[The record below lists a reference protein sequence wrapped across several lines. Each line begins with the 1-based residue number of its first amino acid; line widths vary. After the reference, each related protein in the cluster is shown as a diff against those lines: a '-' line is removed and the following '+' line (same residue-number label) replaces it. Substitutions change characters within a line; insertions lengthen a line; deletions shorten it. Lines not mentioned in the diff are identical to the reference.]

1 MASLPH
7 GRGSVIFG
15 LPLAL
20 FLLLITRNVS
30 PEPYLYDEADYMYA
44 ASLGFAANW
53 SDTPSMPIAD
63 FMRAGLHRDGRQVL
77 SERIRSGN
85 DVLFYRHFHGP
96 LFHYFLIPVSRLGLS
111 EHGVRLCMLAIPAGT
126 LAVIYFLCPLPPIL
140 PALLFLTSYSVI
152 FSTELAPH
160 QLFALCSVAC
170 LLLLWKAVDTGRRV
184 FWYASVMVSGLAF
197 CTLEVA
203 FVLILTLAI
212 CGVIECIDG
221 KCAIKSLALFV
232 GTVMA
237 VWPAAILRLSFV
249 KSYAVMAYLALM
261 REAPWGHAGFID
273 TWHARIV
280 DSPLEWTLIAFALLA
295 GFGKRRLYPIGLF
308 VVLMLLATLRVLTST
323 PRYSLTFMPALDVL
337 AGLTLLPSLGTLR
350 RPASFAVVA
359 LAIAGLYA
367 SAWLQV
373 AHQSHNSNPRST
385 AVLTYIHQNRLENK
399 TLLVP
404 QADLP
409 ALHYYFPGMRL
420 RGYPGAE
427 PSITEQEGFTPDSIL
442 STGDSRPIPASKP

>member
-1 MASLPH
+1 MAPRYFVFAL
-7 GRGSVIFG
+7 
-15 LPLAL
+15 LLAL

-30 PEPYLYDEADYMYA
+30 REPYVYDEADYMYA

-53 SDTPSMPIAD
+53 SDTPAMPIAD
-63 FMRAGLHRDGRQVL
+63 FVRAGLHHDGRQAL
-77 SERIRSGN
+77 SERIRSGS

-111 EHGVRLCMLAIPAGT
+111 EYGVRLCMLAIPAGT
-126 LAVIYFLCPLPPIL
+126 LAVIYFLCPLPAFL

-160 QLFALCSVAC
+160 QLFALCSIAC
-170 LLLLWKAVDTGRRV
+170 LLLLSKAIATGRLA
-184 FWYASVMVSGLAF
+184 FWYASVILSALAF

-203 FVLILTLAI
+203 FVLILTIAI
-212 CGVIECIDG
+212 CGFIERIGG

-232 GTVMA
+232 ATVLA

-249 KSYAVMAYLALM
+249 KSFAVMAYLALL
-261 REAPWGHAGFID
+261 REGPWGHAGLID
-273 TWHARIV
+273 TWRARIV
-280 DSPLEWTLIAFALLA
+280 DSPLEWTLIGFALLV
-295 GFGKRRLYPIGLF
+295 GFRNRRFYPIGLF
-308 VVLMLLATLRVLTST
+308 VVLMLLATLRVLTTT
-323 PRYSLTFMPALDVL
+323 PRYSLTFMPALDLL
-337 AGLTLLPSLGTLR
+337 AGLTLYPSFGTLR

-359 LAIAGLYA
+359 LAVAGLYA

-373 AHQSHNSNPRST
+373 ARPSHNSNPRST

-409 ALHYYFPGMRL
+409 GLHYYFPSMRL
-420 RGYPGAE
+420 RGYSGAE
-427 PSITEQEGFTPDSIL
+427 PAATDRDGFTPDAIL
-442 STGDSRPIPASKP
+442 SSGARP